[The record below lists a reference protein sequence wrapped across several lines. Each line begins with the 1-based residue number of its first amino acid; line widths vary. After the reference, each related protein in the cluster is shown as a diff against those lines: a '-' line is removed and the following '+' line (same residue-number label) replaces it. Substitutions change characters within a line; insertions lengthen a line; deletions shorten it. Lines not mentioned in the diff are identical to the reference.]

1 MPIRALT
8 VCAMPI
14 RALTV
19 CAMPIRALTVCA
31 MPIRALTV
39 CAMPI
44 RALTVC
50 AMPIRALTV
59 CAMPIRALTVR
70 AMPIRALTV
79 CAMPIRALTV
89 CAMPIRALTV
99 CAMPIRALTAAQ
111 ISHLVKI
118 SGIVIASS
126 RAKAKATSVVLM
138 CRSCKNVKAIPCRPG
153 LGGAIIPRTCDR
165 TPQPGEEPCGVD
177 PWVVLPDRS
186 EYVDQQTLK
195 LQENPEVT
203 EENPEVTEENPEV
216 TEESPE
222 VTEENPEVTQEN
234 PGVTQENPEVTEE
247 NFEVTEENPEVT
259 QENPEVTQEN
269 PEVTQENPEVTE
281 ENPEVTQ
288 ENPEVTQEN
297 PEVTQEYPGVTQ
309 EDPEENPE
317 VTEGNSEVTEENP
330 EVTEE
335 NPEVSEENPEGTE
348 ENPER
353 PAGGGPLVAGAAQ
366 HDVPTGEMPRSVLL
380 AVDRSL
386 VQRISPG
393 TRITV
398 FGIFSIFQA
407 SDKTKSRGAM
417 AVAIRQP
424 YLRVVGVEMAAD
436 GAARSTASSFTT
448 DEEAEFKEFSR
459 QGDVYGAISSQIA
472 PSIFGHADIK
482 KAIACLLFGGA
493 RKLLPDGARLR
504 GDINV
509 LLIGDPSTAKSQF
522 LKFVEKTAPIAV
534 YTSGKG
540 SSAAGLTASV
550 IRDASSREFYLEG
563 GAMVLADG
571 GVVCIDEFDKM
582 RPEDSGEAM
591 EQQAMSIATVAIT
604 TRAPP
609 VFPVT
614 TVLARSS
621 RSHHGV
627 AIHEAMEQQTI
638 SIAKAGITTV
648 LNSRTSVLAA
658 ANPPSGRYDDLRTA
672 QENIDLQSTILSRF
686 DLIFVV
692 KDTRDFNRDL
702 QIARHVVNVHAK
714 ADAVLGQA
722 DDAMGGRAAM
732 GDGPAGAGGVGH
744 AGKDGEQENWLKRYI
759 EFARTRCSPRLSES
773 AATLLQ
779 NNYVQIRQNM
789 RRRATETGEA
799 SALPIT
805 VRQLEAI
812 VRLSESMAR
821 MQLSPVATEEHVTEA
836 LRLFH
841 VATLDAAR
849 SGVVDGAVLTEEQR
863 REVQQVEGAVR
874 RRVAI
879 GGFVSERRLL
889 DDITR
894 SGISESAVSPGMRG
908 VNQRLLLDERS
919 QSGFS
924 ESGLRRGGGHGR
936 GRMRVS
942 PACLLVSFALQ
953 PAPLLAASPASCLPC

>member
-1 MPIRALT
+1 MSGWDEGQVFYSNQSFPESEGAAGDDALGDAGVTRYAAQKKLREFVRNFHDPQYHDRFIYRERLQEGGGVLEVDLEDLASKEEGLCRLMRTRPADVLPLLEVAAAEVAASIRQKVMAESGELEDAR
-8 VCAMPI
+8 VPPVQV
-14 RALTV
+14 L
-19 CAMPIRALTVCA
+19 LKSSED
-31 MPIRALTV
+31 
-39 CAMPI
+39 
-44 RALTVC
+44 
-50 AMPIRALTV
+50 
-59 CAMPIRALTVR
+59 
-70 AMPIRALTV
+70 
-79 CAMPIRALTV
+79 
-89 CAMPIRALTV
+89 
-99 CAMPIRALTAAQ
+99 AMPIRALTAAH

-165 TPQPGEEPCGVD
+165 TPQPGEEPCGID

-195 LQENPEVT
+195 LQENPE
-203 EENPEVTEENPEV
+203 
-216 TEESPE
+216 
-222 VTEENPEVTQEN
+222 
-234 PGVTQENPEVTEE
+234 
-247 NFEVTEENPEVT
+247 
-259 QENPEVTQEN
+259 
-269 PEVTQENPEVTE
+269 
-281 ENPEVTQ
+281 
-288 ENPEVTQEN
+288 
-297 PEVTQEYPGVTQ
+297 
-309 EDPEENPE
+309 
-317 VTEGNSEVTEENP
+317 
-330 EVTEE
+330 
-335 NPEVSEENPEGTE
+335 
-348 ENPER
+348 
-353 PAGGGPLVAGAAQ
+353 
-366 HDVPTGEMPRSVLL
+366 DVPTGEMPRSVLL

-398 FGIFSIFQA
+398 FGIFSIFQSA
-407 SDKTKSRGAM
+407 DKAKSRGAM
-417 AVAIRQP
+417 AIAIRQP
-424 YLRVVGVEMAAD
+424 YLRVVGVEMASD
-436 GAARSTASSFTT
+436 GAARSNASSFTT
-448 DEEAEFKEFSR
+448 DEEAEFKDFSR
-459 QGDVYGAISSQIA
+459 QNDVYGAISSQIA

-582 RPEDSGEAM
+582 RPED
-591 EQQAMSIATVAIT
+591 
-604 TRAPP
+604 R
-609 VFPVT
+609 
-614 TVLARSS
+614 
-621 RSHHGV
+621 V

-658 ANPPSGRYDDLRTA
+658 ANPPSGRYDDLKTA

-702 QIARHVVNVHAK
+702 QIARHVVNVHAR
-714 ADAVLGQA
+714 ADAVVARG
-722 DDAMGGRAAM
+722 DEGM

-744 AGKDGEQENWLKRYI
+744 TGKDGEQENWLKRYI
-759 EFARTRCSPRLSES
+759 EFARSRCSPRLSES

-779 NNYVQIRQNM
+779 NSYVQIRQNM

-849 SGVVDGAVLTEEQR
+849 SGVMDGAVLTDEQR

-894 SGISESAVSPGMRG
+894 SGISESAVRRALLIMVARG
-908 VNQRLLLDERS
+908 EVEYRRER
-919 QSGFS
+919 
-924 ESGLRRGGGHGR
+924 
-936 GRMRVS
+936 RVIYRK
-942 PACLLVSFALQ
+942 V
-953 PAPLLAASPASCLPC
+953 